1 VAELTEADLA
11 YISANYRT
19 LEELCEG
26 RAESPKEVR
35 TLIEQRKLPQPSYML
50 PDGTGM
56 FPVDY
61 FGLLDDAGGVDNL
74 REHFA
79 ERHRAASRGQRVEG
93 VEQDWEMYLDGTWG
107 ICLWEVAPETI
118 VRKNVLVSSLCELLV
133 LARPGE
139 PDWRRTLREQV
150 DELDELE
157 RQFAPDYDRSDA
169 VDRPPTRD
177 LIIAAARQ
185 RYPEVFAAVEA

>member
-1 VAELTEADLA
+1 VAEFTEADLA
-11 YISANYRT
+11 YLSANYRT

-26 RAESPKEVR
+26 RAESPENVR
-35 TLIEQRKLPQPSYML
+35 TLIDERKLPQPSYVL

-56 FPVDY
+56 FPADY
-61 FGLLDDAGGVDNL
+61 FRLVDEAGGADNL

-79 ERHRAASRGQRVEG
+79 ERHRAASRGQRVER

-107 ICLWEVAPETI
+107 ICLWEVVPETI

-139 PDWRRTLREQV
+139 PDWRRALREQV
-150 DELDELE
+150 DELDDLE

-177 LIIAAARQ
+177 PIIAVARQ
-185 RYPEVFAAVEA
+185 RHPEVFAAVEA

>member
-1 VAELTEADLA
+1 MAELTEADLA